1 MGTERRVPT
10 IEILVTIC
18 GYPGAS
24 VLTEINPEMEIAS
37 PAIKTTCRVALCRLD
52 ATPFSWLSWSDLR
65 NETIV
70 DFRRGEITNDSS
82 SSSSTAESQKPK
94 DNWQR
99 AMFGEAWLQQR
110 LA

>member
-37 PAIKTTCRVALCRLD
+37 PAIKTTC
-52 ATPFSWLSWSDLR
+52 TKPGES
-65 NETIV
+65 TIC
-70 DFRRGEITNDSS
+70 
-82 SSSSTAESQKPK
+82 
-94 DNWQR
+94 DNV
-99 AMFGEAWLQQR
+99 
-110 LA
+110 